1 MSYCVNCGVELH
13 ETCSVCPLCHTEV
26 HNPRHPVDENA
37 PKPFPVRQGAVAP
50 VQKADVLIL
59 ISVVL
64 AVTAGVCGL
73 LNLLIFYGTYWS
85 LYVIGGCALLWV
97 FCLPVYEYPV
107 RRRRDCHVLWDHCLA
122 ASGARMV
129 SGPCSAFNGSCYG
142 SDSAFCRVRP
152 TDPCIYLI
160 LCGTASGRDSSLY
173 YHCGTSD

>member
-26 HNPRHPVDENA
+26 HNPRHPADENA

-85 LYVIGGCALLWV
+85 LYVIGGCVLLWV
-97 FCLPVYEYPV
+97 FCLPMFLPKIFISYPQDN
-107 RRRRDCHVLWDHCLA
+107 RSSL
-122 ASGARMV
+122 
-129 SGPCSAFNGSCYG
+129 F
-142 SDSAFCRVRP
+142 
-152 TDPCIYLI
+152 I
-160 LCGTASGRDSSLY
+160 SGRKYSAIKQIFCPASLIRLSSQ
-173 YHCGTSD
+173 CMFGVSKQ